1 MQQIYH
7 SNATTNHNIRKTIQ
21 LCSNTS
27 VVNLADQFNTSVNT
41 ISKWRERDFINDVT
55 SRPKTIVY
63 ALTVLEKALVVSI
76 RKASWISLGEIHE
89 MMLTHNPNISQSSV
103 YRCLVAFGINKVPQ
117 EQKEKAC
124 KFKEYQPGFLHI
136 DVTYLPVFEGHKHY
150 LFVAID
156 RATRVMTYFVYEDKT
171 ASSTEAFFDH
181 CKTCYS

>member
-89 MMLTHNPNISQSSV
+89 MMLTHNPNISQSAV

-117 EQKEKAC
+117 EQKEKGGKC
-124 KFKEYQPGFLHI
+124 REYQPGLGNIGGKEFT
-136 DVTYLPVFEGHKHY
+136 VGEGH
-150 LFVAID
+150 
-156 RATRVMTYFVYEDKT
+156 E
-171 ASSTEAFFDH
+171 
-181 CKTCYS
+181 